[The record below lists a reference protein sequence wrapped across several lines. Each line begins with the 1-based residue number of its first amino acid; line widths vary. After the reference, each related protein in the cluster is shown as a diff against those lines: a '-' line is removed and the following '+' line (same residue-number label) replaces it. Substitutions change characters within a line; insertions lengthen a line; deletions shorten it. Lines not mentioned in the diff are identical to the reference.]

1 MSSNGRSPCK
11 SFSVSHLLSKDT
23 DKQVEY
29 RGKEKEGTYEKE
41 RFEDREL
48 EKASNC
54 SQVSFF
60 ENTSKNDKNTQ
71 ALNLAERLAG
81 E

>member
-1 MSSNGRSPCK
+1 MSNNRRSPCK
-11 SFSVSHLLSKDT
+11 SFTVSHLLSKDT
-23 DKQVEY
+23 EKPVEN
-29 RGKEKEGTYEKE
+29 RGKEKEDTYDKE
-41 RFEDREL
+41 RFEDRGFK
-48 EKASNC
+48 KASNC
-54 SQVSFF
+54 SHVSIF